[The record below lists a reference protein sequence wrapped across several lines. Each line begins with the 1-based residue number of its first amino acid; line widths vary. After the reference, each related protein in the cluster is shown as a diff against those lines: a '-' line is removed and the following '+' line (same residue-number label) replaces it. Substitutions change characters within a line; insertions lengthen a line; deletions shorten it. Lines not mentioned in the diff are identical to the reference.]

1 VTPDILVLA
10 KALSGGMPLGA
21 IVANRELHEKWPTGG
36 HGSTFGGNPVS
47 CAAALANIE
56 VIEEEKLV
64 ERSALLG
71 AEIVERLQKSVG
83 HLPGIVEVRGV
94 GMMIGIE
101 TKALESGLLIM
112 NCGVS
117 GQTIRLM
124 LPLNIQEDVLDKGL
138 TILEEVISETIAES

>member
-1 VTPDILVLA
+1 
-10 KALSGGMPLGA
+10 MPLGA

-56 VIEEEKLV
+56 VIEEEQLV

-71 AEIVERLQKSVG
+71 AEIVDRLQKSVG

-101 TKALESGLLIM
+101 FDQHSSASIVPRIKTKALESGLLIM